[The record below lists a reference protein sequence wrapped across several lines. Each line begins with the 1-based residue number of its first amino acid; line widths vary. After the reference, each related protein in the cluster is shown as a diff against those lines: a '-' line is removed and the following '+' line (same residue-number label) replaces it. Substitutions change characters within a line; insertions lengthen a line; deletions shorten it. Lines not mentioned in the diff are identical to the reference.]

1 MSLTAGLGVFREG
14 ARWPRALSCTIALA
28 AVALIGGTT
37 VGQAADPA
45 KRAAKNASP
54 SKTAAP
60 IKDAAPAESSAD
72 FVPTVARKAAGEGN
86 AAFIRKDYDTAR
98 KAYQQVLDLVPDN
111 LLGLLNL
118 GVVEFSAGNSD
129 AAEALLKKAVRIRIE
144 TAAAWL
150 TLGII
155 YMDQDRFDE
164 ALAALSQAVLHDP
177 RNARARNYLGVVIG
191 RNGWIDGAQFELR
204 RAVELDPSY
213 ADAHYNL
220 AAFYLQ
226 DKPPSV
232 ELARRHYY
240 RSLELGAP
248 ADSEIENKLKSD
260 GPAKTEK
267 PARLERPR

>member
-1 MSLTAGLGVFREG
+1 MIPP
-14 ARWPRALSCTIALA
+14 PRLIA
-28 AVALIGGTT
+28 AVAVFLYG
-37 VGQAADPA
+37 VSFC
-45 KRAAKNASP
+45 RAAE
-54 SKTAAP
+54 
-60 IKDAAPAESSAD
+60 PAEPSPD

-86 AAFIRKDYDTAR
+86 AAFARKDYATAR
-98 KAYQQVLDLVPDN
+98 KAYQQVLDMVPDN
-111 LLGLLNL
+111 LLGLVNL
-118 GVVEFSAGNSD
+118 GVVEFSAGNND
-129 AAEALLKKAVRIRIE
+129 RAEELLKKAVRIRME

-226 DKPPSV
+226 DKPPSI

-248 ADSEIENKLKSD
+248 SDPAIEKSLKSD
-260 GPAKTEK
+260 EPSKQEK
-267 PARLERPR
+267 PAGLERKR